1 MKEIDFGNFAL
12 SSKPYNTAGKAFS
25 CFMAAV
31 GTANIING
39 VALYVGHV
47 HQMIKDR
54 ENKPKEETKKEK
66 ALRVLSNAA
75 TLSFSL
81 ACIGTGIGSLE
92 YGCLG
97 FYRSALP
104 PHNEKIVVVESVE
117 PTTTVENN

>member
-12 SSKPYNTAGKAFS
+12 SSKPYNVAGKAFS

-75 TLSFSL
+75 TLSFNL
-81 ACIGTGIGSLE
+81 ACIGTGIGGLE

-97 FYRSALP
+97 LYRSALP
-104 PHNEKIVVVESVE
+104 TYNEKTVIVESAE